1 MTTMTKKMRSWI
13 GGLLGVG
20 VLVAV
25 GWGAMPFGAGAQ
37 EPPSRW
43 GIFNRLECPG
53 TCPALP
59 HKPGVECCVKEP
71 LDPIDVPIPK

>member
-1 MTTMTKKMRSWI
+1 MTTMTKKTRSWI

-37 EPPSRW
+37 SVPDWLNLFDKGKCAVKCSHPIEP
-43 GIFNRLECPG
+43 G
-53 TCPALP
+53 
-59 HKPGVECCVKEP
+59 KCCDKRP
-71 LDPIDVPIPK
+71 LDPIIVRPL

>member
-1 MTTMTKKMRSWI
+1 MTKKTRTWI

-37 EPPSRW
+37 KPPSHW
-43 GIFNRLECPG
+43 LQFNDAKCAQ
-53 TCPALP
+53 TCPAFP
-59 HKPGVECCVKEP
+59 QKPGVECCNSEP
-71 LDPIDVPIPK
+71 LDPIIVRPK